1 MTEKGDTKPPTKRVG
16 RAATQPMTAAPK
28 QPPSQVIKGRNTSK
42 IIHKTPAPPVRAGP
56 VEVVSSS
63 DEQEVEHRARR
74 ATMAGGGSSMR
85 GLSLRWKIMIAMAG
99 VTVTAALIVFVVVY
113 NKALSQ
119 LNAEIDAKGV
129 RLVDTLASIDNDYWL
144 FVIHQR
150 PEQRKDR
157 LNTLFRRVTQS
168 DPQLPQW
175 DPTTTA
181 KLFERNAALR
191 EQFDRLL
198 GPLGAEKYISG
209 KQFLE
214 NLRLQLEKEIED
226 TERRD
231 DLKQAKLQRLRSAFK
246 MVSDKAF
253 EDELR
258 KQLNP
263 METLNPLG
271 SLRDEASGDIVQMS
285 IADITKSVEE
295 PETWSVNQNKMGF
308 SFDREQTR
316 ILGDVKIVDGT
327 AKETR
332 GSELVTTPSRAFTK
346 DIEYKGSKI
355 RFYVLLSLDHIK
367 QVEGQLKL
375 NIFLATFFSVIIGLV
390 IAWWLSQRITQPVK
404 VLIDDINQVSSG
416 DLEHQTVAHSSDEI
430 GSLAETFNRMT
441 QALHAAHEQEMEAK
455 AMEHELGIAAE
466 IQANLVPKR
475 MLKVPG
481 YDISA
486 YYRPSK
492 EVGGDYYDFIEM
504 DETHAGLIVA
514 DVSGK
519 GIPGSLVMSMT
530 RALIRME
537 AERFK
542 NTSPAQTL
550 VHVNRMLAQD
560 IKKGMFV
567 TAIYVILDKTTN
579 MIAVASA
586 GHNPMLLI
594 KSNGKVLKINPKGI
608 ALGFDKGPVFERTI
622 SEEFI
627 QLEKGDRIVMFTDGT
642 VEAMNADSE
651 EFSDEKFEE
660 LSAKLTARESNQFL
674 NLIVKALDEHKGD
687 APQHDDQTI
696 VTLRYV

>member
-1 MTEKGDTKPPTKRVG
+1 
-16 RAATQPMTAAPK
+16 
-28 QPPSQVIKGRNTSK
+28 
-42 IIHKTPAPPVRAGP
+42 
-56 VEVVSSS
+56 
-63 DEQEVEHRARR
+63 
-74 ATMAGGGSSMR
+74 
-85 GLSLRWKIMIAMAG
+85 
-99 VTVTAALIVFVVVY
+99 
-113 NKALSQ
+113 
-119 LNAEIDAKGV
+119 
-129 RLVDTLASIDNDYWL
+129 
-144 FVIHQR
+144 
-150 PEQRKDR
+150 
-157 LNTLFRRVTQS
+157 
-168 DPQLPQW
+168 
-175 DPTTTA
+175 
-181 KLFERNAALR
+181 
-191 EQFDRLL
+191 
-198 GPLGAEKYISG
+198 
-209 KQFLE
+209 
-214 NLRLQLEKEIED
+214 
-226 TERRD
+226 
-231 DLKQAKLQRLRSAFK
+231 
-246 MVSDKAF
+246 
-253 EDELR
+253 
-258 KQLNP
+258 
-263 METLNPLG
+263 
-271 SLRDEASGDIVQMS
+271 MS

-542 NTSPAQTL
+542 NSSPAQTL